1 MKVLLDSDG
10 ASVKEITQ
18 EVCQK
23 FNIPLYLVKNYTQDF
38 NVFYGNIIN
47 VDISKE
53 AADLWIVNNAKKG
66 DVVITNDKGLSSMA
80 LAKEVFVLDFSGK
93 IIDDENILN
102 FLEKRHLSRVLRRD
116 GIYSKIPKRKCE
128 EDIKFKEVLTNLL
141 RRMNMYK
148 FYISS
153 LCPDCP
159 PAIELVKEKNLDVE
173 TIDITASMKN
183 LKEFLNHRDN
193 QEAFD
198 VIVENNYVGIPCL
211 YKDGRYFFFDYDID
225 DFLKGE

>member
-10 ASVKEITQ
+10 ASVREIVQ
-18 EVCQK
+18 EVCQS
-23 FNIPLYLVKNYTQDF
+23 FNMPLYLVKNYTQEFD
-38 NVFYGNIIN
+38 VFYGNIIN

-53 AADLWIVNNAKKG
+53 AADLWIVNNADK
-66 DVVITNDKGLSSMA
+66 DDLVITNDKGLSSMA
-80 LAKEVFVLDFSGK
+80 LAKEAHVIDFSGNT
-93 IIDDENILN
+93 IDNKNILN
-102 FLEKRHLSRVLRRD
+102 SLEKRHLSRVMRRE
-116 GIYSKIPKRKCE
+116 GIYSKIPKRKHE
-128 EDIKFKEVLTNLL
+128 EDVKFKEKLKKVL

-173 TIDITASMKN
+173 TVDITSSMKN

-193 QEAFD
+193 SDAFD
-198 VIVENNYVGIPCL
+198 VMVENNYVGIPCL

-225 DFLKGE
+225 EFLKGE

>member
-10 ASVKEITQ
+10 ASVREITQ
-18 EVCQK
+18 KVCQN
-23 FNIPLYLVKNYTQDF
+23 FNTPLYLVKNYTQEFD
-38 NVFYGNIIN
+38 VFYGNIVN

-53 AADLWIVNNAKKG
+53 SADLWIVNNAKNG
-66 DVVITNDKGLSSMA
+66 DLVITNDKGLSSMA
-80 LAKEVFVLDFSGK
+80 LAKKAIVLDFNGN
-93 IIDDENILN
+93 IIDNDNILN
-102 FLEKRHLSRVLRRD
+102 FLEKRHLSRVMRRD
-116 GIYSKIPKRKCE
+116 GIYSKIPKRKHE
-128 EDIKFKEVLTNLL
+128 EDLKFKEKLEKLL

-159 PAIELVKEKNLDVE
+159 PAIDLVKEKNLDVE
-173 TIDITASMKN
+173 TVDITDSMKN

-193 QEAFD
+193 SDAFD

-211 YKDGRYFFFDYDID
+211 YKDGRYFFFDYDINE
-225 DFLKGE
+225 FLEGE